1 MVAFPI
7 LMYGSVPASGPGDPT
22 AIPLDLVDRQWR
34 ALRAE
39 GWTLTGLTDALM
51 HARGYPN
58 LRVAA
63 VTFDEGYANFVNVP
77 ELLEKHQA
85 QATLYLGTANLGEA
99 WQPGQRWLSW
109 PEVAAL
115 PDDLVELG
123 CNAHHHRPLD
133 VLPPAEVEDEVQR
146 SRSLITDRLGIKPV
160 SFCYP
165 NGYLSSSVIDVV
177 SATDYENAC
186 IIGRRLADPYG
197 NPLAL
202 PRLQIRPAHDE
213 VGILKLVAKGEAG
226 PIPKLKRAA
235 FPYWR
240 AVRKGIYRTTGVMLT

>member
-1 MVAFPI
+1 VAFPI
-7 LMYGSVPASGPGDPT
+7 LMYGSVPASGHDDSS

-34 ALRAE
+34 ALRSE
-39 GWTLTGLTDALM
+39 GWTLTGLTDALVQ
-51 HARGYPN
+51 ARGYPT

-63 VTFDEGYANFVNVP
+63 VTFDEGYANFARVP
-77 ELLEKHQA
+77 ELLARHQA

-109 PEVAAL
+109 PEVAGL

-123 CNAHHHRPLD
+123 CNAHRHRPLD
-133 VLPPAEVEDEVQR
+133 VLPPAEVEDEVHR
-146 SRSLITDRLGIKPV
+146 SRSLITERLGIKPV

-165 NGYLSSSVIDVV
+165 NGYLSSSVIDIV
-177 SATDYENAC
+177 SAADYENAC

-197 NPLAL
+197 NPFAL
-202 PRLQIRPAHDE
+202 PRLQVRPEHDE
-213 VGILKLVAKGEAG
+213 DGILKLVAKGEPG

-240 AVRKGIYRTTGVMLT
+240 AVRKGIYRTTGVTLT

>member
-1 MVAFPI
+1 MAFPI
-7 LMYGSVPASGPGDPT
+7 LMYGSVPAAGNGDPA
-22 AIPLDLVDRQWR
+22 AIPLDLLDRQWR

-39 GWTLTGLTDALM
+39 GWTLAGLTDALM

-63 VTFDEGYANFVNVP
+63 VTFDEGYANFAQVP
-77 ELLEKHQA
+77 ELLVKHQA
-85 QATLYLGTANLGEA
+85 QATLYLGTANLGEDRR
-99 WQPGQRWLSW
+99 PDQRWLSW
-109 PEVAAL
+109 PEVAEL

-146 SRSLITDRLGIKPV
+146 SRSLIIDRLGIKPV

-165 NGYLSSSVIDVV
+165 NGYLSTSVIDVV
-177 SATDYENAC
+177 SATDYENAV

-197 NPLAL
+197 NPFAL
-202 PRLQIRPAHDE
+202 PRLQVRPEHDE
-213 VGILKLVAKGEAG
+213 DGILKLAAKGEPG

-240 AVRKGIYRTTGVMLT
+240 AVRKGVYRTTGVMLT